1 MNTFFKPIT
10 AEQAQHQAHQF
21 AQQSQQAFQ
30 EGSAAKA
37 RAALLHRGPGR
48 PKRER
53 TVDDALSAAAASSSA
68 DSQQQIS
75 NSIDEEQ
82 VLIPKSPNTCIGLIL
97 H

>member
-10 AEQAQHQAHQF
+10 AEQAQQQAQQF

-30 EGSAAKA
+30 EDSAAKA

-53 TVDDALSAAAASSSA
+53 AVDDALSAAAASSSA
-68 DSQQQIS
+68 DSQQQV
-75 NSIDEEQ
+75 IDNIEDQEQ
-82 VLIPKSPNTCIGLIL
+82 APKKLKHMHWFDSP
-97 H
+97 